1 MSKFTIRFDDAPVG
15 TTHVVLRWSVKD
27 RCIKHAF
34 YKVSVDGVES
44 YMSPQPDNWCST
56 SCKSLGDLVQLA
68 QELDWYLVEI
78 ST

>member
-27 RCIKHAF
+27 RCIKHTF
-34 YKVSVDGVES
+34 YKVSADGVEM
-44 YMSPQPDNWCST
+44 YMSLQPDNWYST
-56 SCKSLGDLVQLA
+56 SCKLGDLVQLA
-68 QELDWYLVEI
+68 QELDWYLMEI